1 MYLFLYSNFAKR
13 MFDVFTIHFVSFFI
27 LISEQFHALLNV
39 KIIRYYTGYGIVNR
53 RQSINSIYLI
63 GWVIEFLFSS
73 VIRKEK
79 TYLLLDDLFA
89 FHISYIQLEGQT
101 SGSFSGVC
109 IDGY

>member
-1 MYLFLYSNFAKR
+1 

-63 GWVIEFLFSS
+63 GEVIEFLFSS
-73 VIRKEK
+73 VFSKGENK
-79 TYLLLDDLFA
+79 YLPLDYLLA
-89 FHISYIQLEGQT
+89 FHISYI
-101 SGSFSGVC
+101 
-109 IDGY
+109 